1 MTLIKTRLQ
10 SSCCLNMFVRMHVW
24 VCILSMF
31 ELFAEIKYVKTED
44 RYKLTFFFVWQH
56 EILALLC
63 KTYRS
68 SDEIFSDAIEYLP
81 IFLQAVFI
89 DFFLTWLQ
97 SMVKIRIVTG
107 SRRSACRVTH
117 EYIEWQ
123 RIWMHFLLSFFAYN
137 IWSVNLRVVIK

>member
-1 MTLIKTRLQ
+1 
-10 SSCCLNMFVRMHVW
+10 MFLRMHVC
-24 VCILSMF
+24 VCMFSMLEF
-31 ELFAEIKYVKTED
+31 FAEIKYVKSED

-89 DFFLTWLQ
+89 DFFSLDYNRWLKLESLQ
-97 SMVKIRIVTG
+97 EAAG
-107 SRRSACRVTH
+107 QPAG
-117 EYIEWQ
+117 
-123 RIWMHFLLSFFAYN
+123 
-137 IWSVNLRVVIK
+137 